1 MFLIDKKISVDKPLT
16 LWSIAKYGYYNSRQ
30 LGLLQITTTL
40 ITIYDSLVITILD
53 NVYYNLR

>member
-30 LGLLQITTTL
+30 LGLLQITTTF
-40 ITIYDSLVITILD
+40 ITIYNSLVITILD
-53 NVYYNLR
+53 N